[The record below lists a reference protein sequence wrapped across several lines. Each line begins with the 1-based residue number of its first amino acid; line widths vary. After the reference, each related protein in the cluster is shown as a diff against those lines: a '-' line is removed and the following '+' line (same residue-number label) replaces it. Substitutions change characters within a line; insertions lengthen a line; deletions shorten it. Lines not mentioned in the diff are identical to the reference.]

1 MRSLNAPIG
10 SPKLFLTAQGVGR
23 GGAPRKSAAAQ
34 HFAMRQIALP
44 PHDVRYAM
52 WARHCTKNG
61 ADSTVGMPQVPR
73 TTSSARGQRGTNR
86 ELRGRSC
93 ELPRARGPARG
104 YSRCGRRRCG
114 RRRRRFGTLSLR
126 RPARGLP
133 AAGAPQTPYRLQ
145 PLFCVNISHY
155 LKYVRSKFAGLSYE
169 RGRATVFSHFGCRA
183 LQWAAR
189 PGRSRRCGFLI
200 I

>member
-1 MRSLNAPIG
+1 
-10 SPKLFLTAQGVGR
+10 
-23 GGAPRKSAAAQ
+23 
-34 HFAMRQIALP
+34 MRQEKARQHNISRCAKIALP
-44 PHDVRYAM
+44 PHDVRYVM
-52 WARHCTKNG
+52 WACHCTKK
-61 ADSTVGMPQVPR
+61 TVR
-73 TTSSARGQRGTNR
+73 TVRWVCPEPRGQLQALEKLEFIAPRRPRRGRRGTNR

-93 ELPRARGPARG
+93 EKPRARGPARG

-155 LKYVRSKFAGLSYE
+155 LKYVRSKFAGLSF
-169 RGRATVFSHFGCRA
+169 V
-183 LQWAAR
+183 
-189 PGRSRRCGFLI
+189 
-200 I
+200 